1 MTWIR
6 KVTGARRS
14 RPIWGVLTL
23 VTAALLAAS
32 FPLSSGALRSAE
44 SDAQSKAV
52 DYTNTVL
59 VNALT
64 PEELQGAI
72 LSADYRKLIIAVQGA
87 ILSDPG
93 VARLRLWQ
101 PDGTL
106 IFSSDQRD
114 EIGQPVG
121 LGNAQIES
129 AVRGKTE
136 SLLTEARVAP
146 KVGLA
151 GSNEKLYETFVPL
164 RLGGGVDVVAAAQ
177 IDQRYSVIADE
188 AYRFWRPAQWA
199 LGSAAVLFLL
209 LFCASLLVKPARVA
223 AGEAAAA
230 PAGWGEASERVRAT
244 EQRMGQLEEHLATS
258 ERQLHETLQANK
270 MLEHDLDQAAE
281 TIRRLE
287 GESRRLQ
294 VAAGATPGVAAAGA
308 AATTSAA
315 LEAAQLT
322 GRLKTSE
329 EERERAAAEVQRL
342 RAALAAKEADL
353 ALAQANVSSVEAAS
367 TKAEEAVRGA
377 EERATRAEARAK
389 EAEQRANEAEQRA
402 NEAEIRAKEAE
413 AARAALEAE
422 ASKTKEGR
430 EKKAAADLKK
440 AKQEAEKAT
449 LRVAEVE
456 ALAAEHQAKVGS
468 LEASAKAAEEA
479 RKVVVAELEKTRASH
494 GEAQA
499 EVTRLTEALAAKQA
513 EVAQAGASAGRAE
526 EQTAKAAE
534 FESRVRELEDQ
545 RRRGVEDL
553 AHAEER
559 LGNTQ
564 VELMRATKRAKELE
578 ERLRRLEAGEAEP
591 RGERAP
597 EPEAE
602 PAAVSPL
609 ARLRREV
616 REAGRAPAEEPAQG
630 AEEPAH
636 GAEEP
641 APVDEAGLSLRER
654 LARAAA
660 ARHRTPGS
668 GGSES

>member
-1 MTWIR
+1 MTWIQ
-6 KVTGARRS
+6 KLTGARRS
-14 RPIWGVLTL
+14 RPFWGVLML
-23 VTAALLAAS
+23 ITAALLAAS
-32 FPLSSGALRSAE
+32 FPLSSRGLRSAE

-121 LGNAQIES
+121 LGNAQIEE
-129 AVRGKTE
+129 AVRGRTE

-164 RLGGGVDVVAAAQ
+164 RLGGGVDVMAVAQ

-199 LGSAAVLFLL
+199 LGGAAVLFLL
-209 LFCASLLVKPARVA
+209 FFCASLLAKPARARVA
-223 AGEAAAA
+223 AGEAAAV
-230 PAGWGEASERVRAT
+230 PAGSGEASERVRAT

-315 LEAAQLT
+315 MEAAQLT

-342 RAALAAKEADL
+342 KAALAAKEADL

-367 TKAEEAVRGA
+367 TKAEEAVRGT

-389 EAEQRANEAEQRA
+389 EAEQRANEAE
-402 NEAEIRAKEAE
+402 IRGKEAE

-422 ASKTKEGR
+422 ASKTKESR

-456 ALAAEHQAKVGS
+456 ALAAEHQAKAGS

-479 RKVVVAELEKTRASH
+479 RKAVVAELEKTRASH

-499 EVTRLTEALAAKQA
+499 EVTRLTEALAAKKA
-513 EVAQAGASAGRAE
+513 EAAQAGAGAGRAE

-534 FESRVRELEDQ
+534 LESRVRELEDQ

-553 AHAEER
+553 ARAEER

-564 VELMRATKRAKELE
+564 VELTRATKRAKELE
-578 ERLRRLEAGEAEP
+578 ERLRRLEAGETQP

-602 PAAVSPL
+602 PAAASPL

-630 AEEPAH
+630 TEGPAH

-668 GGSES
+668 GGSQS